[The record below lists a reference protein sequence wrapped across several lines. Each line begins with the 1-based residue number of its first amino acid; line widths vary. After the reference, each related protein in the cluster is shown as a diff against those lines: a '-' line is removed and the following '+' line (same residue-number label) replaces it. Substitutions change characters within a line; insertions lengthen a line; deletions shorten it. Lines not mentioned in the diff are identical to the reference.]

1 MSASLQAVPAPGAP
15 VGRPRDISR
24 DKAVLQAVREL
35 LAEEGYQALSVH
47 KVTRRCGVHVR
58 TIARRWDTKAEMVAA
73 AILGGDAPLYSESPP
88 GLPTGR
94 LRDDLRELIDRNL
107 AYLSDPAIQAALPA
121 LMSEISANDKVREH
135 FERREEEWIATIRS
149 VLERAVESGDAPERV
164 LGRERLLARV
174 LAGSTYSLQF
184 APVRVKD
191 EGLVDDLAGFLL
203 AALLAA

>member
-1 MSASLQAVPAPGAP
+1 
-15 VGRPRDISR
+15 
-24 DKAVLQAVREL
+24 
-35 LAEEGYQALSVH
+35 
-47 KVTRRCGVHVR
+47 
-58 TIARRWDTKAEMVAA
+58 
-73 AILGGDAPLYSESPP
+73 
-88 GLPTGR
+88 
-94 LRDDLRELIDRNL
+94 L

-135 FERREEEWIATIRS
+135 FERREEEWIATIRF

-164 LGRERLLARV
+164 LGHERLLARV